1 MNIRI
6 LIFCISA
13 MGVSMNGLAANK
25 TSPYA
30 SIGVTNLKYDG
41 PSVSFRNTLIEG
53 RVGINITPN
62 LAIEGRAATAVNDD
76 TVLGT
81 DVEIGNYVG
90 IYLRGNVAL
99 GKNTNLYG
107 FGGVT
112 NVSAK
117 ASAGG
122 LSVSADD
129 SDFSF
134 GVGLDFKVGGSGS
147 IGLEYIN
154 MYSNGSEDVTGINV
168 HYKHSF

>member
-6 LIFCISA
+6 LIFCVASMGISI
-13 MGVSMNGLAANK
+13 NGIAANK

-41 PSVSFRNTLIEG
+41 PTVNFRNTLIEG

-62 LAIEGRAATAVNDD
+62 FAIEGRAATALSDD

-81 DVEIGNYVG
+81 DVEIDNYFG

-99 GKNTNLYG
+99 GKNASLYG

-117 ASAGG
+117 ASSGG
-122 LSVSADD
+122 LSVRADD

-134 GVGLDFKVGGSGS
+134 GVGLDFKVGGNGS

-154 MYSNGSEDVTGINV
+154 MYSNDSEDVTGINI